1 MAKFVPVSREKHA
14 SKAWRRPNGYSY
26 AAMDA
31 VAPIGGSEFSLAA
44 PAMPIAFVK
53 QEGRYVPVAV
63 MGLKAGVNVFIGP
76 AGQWLGNYIPAVL
89 RTYPFC
95 LVNNPGAE
103 QATLCVDE
111 ESSLIVD
118 PDQNTEKFFE
128 NDGSPSAASKV
139 ILEFLRRTAHDRAL
153 ADLATASLVEAGV
166 IQPWPLTV
174 PIGNQQ
180 IRVEGLHRVDEA
192 ALNALGDE
200 AFCKLRKGSALVAA
214 YGQMLSTGQ
223 VSVLAR
229 LTGIQQRMADIGQSL
244 GQTLTPP
251 LSSM

>member
-1 MAKFVPVSREKHA
+1 MAKIVPVSREKHA
-14 SKAWRRPNGYSY
+14 SKAWRRPNGYSF
-26 AAMDA
+26 AATNA
-31 VAPIGGSEFSLAA
+31 VVPIGGSEFSLAA
-44 PAMPIAFVK
+44 PAMPIAFVE
-53 QEGRYVPVAV
+53 QDGRYVSVVV
-63 MGLKAGVNVFIGP
+63 MGIKTGANVFVGP
-76 AGQWLGNYIPAVL
+76 TGQWLGNYIPAVL

-95 LVNNPGAE
+95 LVNHPGAE

-111 ESSLIVD
+111 ESALIVD
-118 PDQNTEKFFE
+118 PDNNTEKFFE
-128 NDGSPSAASKV
+128 DDGSPSAAMNAIS
-139 ILEFLRRTAHDRAL
+139 EFLRRIAHDRTL
-153 ADLATASLVEAGV
+153 ADLATASLFEAGV
-166 IQPWPLTV
+166 IKPWPLTL

-180 IRVEGLHRVDEA
+180 IKVEGLHRVDEA

-214 YGQMLSTGQ
+214 YGQMLSVGQ

-244 GQTLTPP
+244 GQTLASP